1 MRIAVASFSHETC
14 TFCPRPTTIEDFER
28 GGVLRGEEVINAHR
42 GIPSYINGFI
52 RAAEEAGD
60 VELVG
65 ILDASRSW
73 GGSSGSWLTRDC
85 FDKYTAEIAEGLR
98 RAGRIDG
105 VLLALHGAMAV
116 DGCLK
121 PEAEIVRRARRAV
134 GDIPIMVTLDLH
146 ANEDHEL
153 TDVADGVFVIKTYP
167 HVDSEETGLR
177 AARCLIA
184 TARGE
189 FHPVMAIR
197 KPGVITPS
205 VFQGT
210 DFYPAREIME
220 RAREWERRGAYYVS
234 VAFGFAY
241 ADVPDVG
248 ATVIALT
255 NGDRELAERAAQDV
269 SDYIWSLREPF
280 AGKRIPKTR
289 EGVEQ
294 AIRAA
299 REGKTPVILADHSD
313 RTGDSTH
320 ILRELMA
327 QGAENFV
334 VATIAD
340 ERALEEISE
349 KAKVGGMVEVT
360 LGGYAHPLSGEPV
373 RISGIVEYLG
383 ACEYVHNGPMAR
395 GARVRLGKVAVLGFG
410 RNNHVIITP
419 TLHQVIDDAIFPAL
433 GLKLRDIDII
443 AIKSRVHFRAYFKD
457 VAGAIIEVDAPGL
470 GPADLTQLEYRNIP
484 EDIYPIGEKWR
495 GQQ

>member
-14 TFCPRPTTIEDFER
+14 TFCPRPTTVEDFER
-28 GGVLRGEEVINAHR
+28 GGVLRGMEVINANR
-42 GIPSYINGFI
+42 GVPSYINGFI
-52 RAAEEAGD
+52 KAAEEEGD

-85 FDKYTAEIAEGLR
+85 FDKYTYEIADGLMK
-98 RAGRIDG
+98 AGEIDG

-116 DGCLK
+116 ESCLK
-121 PEAEIVRRARRAV
+121 PEAEIVRRVRRAV
-134 GDIPIMVTLDLH
+134 GDVPIMVTLDLH

-153 TDVADGVFVIKTYP
+153 TDVADGVFIIKTYP

-184 TARGE
+184 TVRGE
-189 FHPVMAIR
+189 FKPVMAIR

-210 DFYPAREIME
+210 DFYPAKEIMD
-220 RAREWERRGAYYVS
+220 RAREWERRGAYCVS

-255 NGDRELAERAAQDV
+255 DGDIELAERAAQDV

-289 EGVEQ
+289 EGVEE
-294 AIRAA
+294 AIKAA
-299 REGKTPVILADHSD
+299 REGRRPVIIADHSD

-320 ILRELMA
+320 ILRELIE
-327 QGAENFV
+327 QGAENFAI
-334 VATIAD
+334 ATIAD
-340 ERALEEISE
+340 ERALEVISR
-349 KAKVGGMVEVT
+349 KARVGDHIEVEVGGH
-360 LGGYAHPLSGEPV
+360 AHPLSGEPV
-373 RISGIVEYLG
+373 LISGRVEYLG
-383 ACEYVHNGPMAR
+383 PCEYIHNGPMAK
-395 GARVRLGKVAVLGFG
+395 GARVKLSKVGVIGFG
-410 RNNHVIITP
+410 SNNHVIITP
-419 TLHQVIDDAIFPAL
+419 TLHQIIDDAIFPAL
-433 GLKLRDIDII
+433 GLNFNSMDII
-443 AIKSRVHFRAYFKD
+443 AIKSRVHFRAYYKD

-470 GPADLTQLEYRNIP
+470 GPADLTVLEYRNIP
-484 EDIYPIGEKWR
+484 EDIYPIGRKWR
-495 GQQ
+495 R

>member
-1 MRIAVASFSHETC
+1 MRVAVASFSHETC
-14 TFCPRPTTIEDFER
+14 TFCPRPTTTEDFER
-28 GGVLRGEEVINAHR
+28 GGVLRGEEVLNAHR
-42 GIPSYINGFI
+42 GIPTYINGFI
-52 RAAEEAGD
+52 KAAEEAGD

-73 GGSSGSWLTRDC
+73 GGSSGSWLTREC
-85 FDKYTAEIAEGLR
+85 FDKYTNEIAEGLR
-98 RAGRIDG
+98 EAGKIDG

-134 GDIPIMVTLDLH
+134 GDVPIMVTLDLH

-153 TDVADGVFVIKTYP
+153 VDVADGVFIIKTYP

-177 AARCLIA
+177 AGRCLIA

-189 FHPVMAIR
+189 FKPVMAIR
-197 KPGVITPS
+197 KPGVMTPS

-210 DFYPAREIME
+210 DFYPAKEIMD
-220 RAREWERRGAYYVS
+220 RAREWERRGVYYLS

-255 NGDRELAERAAQDV
+255 DGNRELAERAAQDV

-289 EGVEQ
+289 EGVEL

-299 REGKTPVILADHSD
+299 REGKRPVIVADHSD

-320 ILRELMA
+320 ILRELIA
-327 QGAENFV
+327 QGAENFA

-340 ERALEEISE
+340 ERALEEISS
-349 KAKVGGMVEVT
+349 AKVGDHLEVMV
-360 LGGYAHPLSGEPV
+360 GGQAHPLSGEPV
-373 RISGIVEYLG
+373 RISGRLEYLG
-383 ACEYVHNGPMAR
+383 GCEYIHPGPMGK
-395 GARVRLGKVAVLGFG
+395 GARVRLSRVAVIGFG
-410 RNNHVIITP
+410 ANNHVIITP
-419 TLHQVIDDAIFPAL
+419 TLHQLIDDAIFPAL
-433 GLKLRDIDII
+433 GLNLDSLDII
-443 AIKSRVHFRAYFKD
+443 AIKSRVHFRAYFQE

-470 GPADLTQLEYRNIP
+470 GPADLTQLDYRNIP
-484 EDIYPIGEKWR
+484 EDIYPVGRKWR
-495 GQQ
+495 R